1 MPRINTEIDSN
12 HFRLQKRTSF
22 GVSKCEMYNH
32 IPSNPKPITRDKVKK
47 LSIITTET
55 VYK

>member
-55 VYK
+55 VYM